1 MSDRTCRPDTPLA
14 CASRKAAMESE
25 DFRYLDGLGWVWWR
39 AINPVRPWVR
49 CPWCD
54 GALPMPG
61 AVLPDEKLRGLM
73 GRWPE
78 SPYRDEGPE

>member
-1 MSDRTCRPDTPLA
+1 MTTSTCRPDTPLA
-14 CASRKAAMESE
+14 CPSRKAAMERE
-25 DFRYLDGLGWVWWR
+25 DFRYLDGLGWVWWC
-39 AINPVRPWVR
+39 AKTPVRPWPR

-61 AVLPDEKLRGLM
+61 AVLPPEKLHGIT
-73 GRWPE
+73 GWPE